1 MNENI
6 ELEYKVLL
14 NENQFEKLTS
24 RYPSLKFKKQVNT
37 YYDTKDM
44 QIRTKKG
51 AMRIREIDDT
61 CIFTL
66 KMHKGNDLLE
76 YECKVP
82 ENSTKALSSEE
93 IISLLNKYELSGP
106 FHVLTSLTTYRAMI
120 ITEYAE
126 ICFDKNHYGNNVDY
140 EIEYEYK
147 KDHDGLKEFQTI
159 LDFIGVTY
167 TQNCDSK
174 IKRALDQLL

>member
-24 RYPSLKFKKQVNT
+24 IYPDLKFKKQVNT
-37 YYDTKDM
+37 YYDTNDM
-44 QIRTKKG
+44 QIRSKKG

-66 KMHKGNDLLE
+66 KMHKENDLLE
-76 YECKVP
+76 YECKVL
-82 ENSTKALSSEE
+82 ENSTKALSSVE
-93 IISLLNKYELSGP
+93 ITTLLNKYELNGP
-106 FHVLTSLTTYRAMI
+106 FHMLTSLTTYRAMT

-126 ICFDKNHYGNNVDY
+126 ICIDKNYYGNKLDY

-147 KDHDGLKEFQTI
+147 KDHDGLKEFQSI

-174 IKRALDQLL
+174 IKRALDHLL